1 MFLLH
6 NWWSIKLGADKLI
19 QLFTG
24 KSWVYVILASKF
36 AFVIKKIGVKLLWN
50 FNHYFQ
56 TCSIKTSALNHA
68 LYTSENT
75 SVSFSKFEQ
84 NQLADESTHHI
95 YLTFRHT
102 TSSPPPPKKKWKY
115 FHELKIL
122 NTEISSFSL
131 LEIRAKS
138 LKAKCTNENCFWLF
152 KNMYKR

>member
-102 TSSPPPPKKKWKY
+102 TSSPPPPKKMEVLSWIKNSKY
-115 FHELKIL
+115 RNFFFFTFRNKSKKLK
-122 NTEISSFSL
+122 S
-131 LEIRAKS
+131 
-138 LKAKCTNENCFWLF
+138 
-152 KNMYKR
+152 

>member
-75 SVSFSKFEQ
+75 SVSFSKKIRTKSIGRWIDASYISYIQ
-84 NQLADESTHHI
+84 THN
-95 YLTFRHT
+95 LQ
-102 TSSPPPPKKKWKY
+102 PPPPKKMEVLSWIKNSKY
-115 FHELKIL
+115 RNFFFFTFRNKSKKLK
-122 NTEISSFSL
+122 S
-131 LEIRAKS
+131 
-138 LKAKCTNENCFWLF
+138 
-152 KNMYKR
+152 